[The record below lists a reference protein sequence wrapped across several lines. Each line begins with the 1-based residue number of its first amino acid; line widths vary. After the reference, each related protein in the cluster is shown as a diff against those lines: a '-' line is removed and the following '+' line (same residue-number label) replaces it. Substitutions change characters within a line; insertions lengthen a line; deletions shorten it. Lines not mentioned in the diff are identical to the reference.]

1 MTRKRLGAYFT
12 VVIQVP
18 EYLDCQALNRR
29 YEQAVVSRMGSIHR
43 FVIAGFRVWPGVW
56 LPFIVLL
63 TSLLMVPSPADAKS
77 GLPVPRFVSLGAE
90 KANVRNG
97 PGKRYP
103 LGWVFVRRGVPLE
116 VIAEYE
122 MWRKIRDKDGAVGWI
137 HHSLLS
143 SRRSAAIKG
152 KKPQS
157 LYRQPDAKSDLIA
170 LLEPGV
176 IARVLTCEDIWC
188 RLDVSGRR
196 GWVKRSSLWGVKAEE
211 RIN

>member
-1 MTRKRLGAYFT
+1 VSRKCSIRCLKFAQPGNWLLT
-12 VVIQVP
+12 VAVVTALLILP
-18 EYLDCQALNRR
+18 EY
-29 YEQAVVSRMGSIHR
+29 AV
-43 FVIAGFRVWPGVW
+43 
-56 LPFIVLL
+56 
-63 TSLLMVPSPADAKS
+63 AKS

-103 LGWVFVRRGVPLE
+103 IGWVFVRQGVPLE

-137 HHSLLS
+137 HRSLLS

-152 KKPQS
+152 KKPS
-157 LYRQPDAKSDLIA
+157 ALHRQPDPKSDLIA
-170 LLEPGV
+170 QLEPGV
-176 IARVLTCEDIWC
+176 IARILTCEDGWC
-188 RLDVSGRR
+188 RLDVGGRR
-196 GWVKRSSLWGVKAEE
+196 GWILRARLWGVRPKE